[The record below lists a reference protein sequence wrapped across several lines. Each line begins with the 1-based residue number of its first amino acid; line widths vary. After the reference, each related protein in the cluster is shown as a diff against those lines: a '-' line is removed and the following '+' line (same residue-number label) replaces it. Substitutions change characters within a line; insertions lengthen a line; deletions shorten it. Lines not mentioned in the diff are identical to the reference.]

1 MTPAPATT
9 TVAPTDA
16 RGRRSI
22 RVERRLRAAF
32 LVSGLLIVA
41 LVAGARLVGMHA
53 GGSMGP
59 AQRQVAL
66 LGALLLAAGFVA
78 APSRFLAGV
87 LDRAQAAREPR
98 IRPLA
103 RRTRWQLAAIVLLAL
118 FVRGVMIRSYWPAN
132 QMTSGMTLW
141 DAEMAR
147 NLLQGRGWV
156 LNWSFVQR
164 LDRAVV
170 ESNVMVDPQDYLPA
184 DDHAPGALAPLAQF
198 AHTPGYSMWLA
209 ASFAIGGGL
218 RFAYSQWMQVALD
231 SLACL
236 LVFGIG
242 RRLWSTTAGL
252 IGALIYACSLAHVYL
267 SIQTVAAATDSFW
280 ALLIAY
286 GVVRLW
292 SDREQQPIPFVGMG
306 CIVAATVCEAAIN
319 SYMFWMPLFVA
330 AWAALISVAVP
341 SARRL
346 ALRLVI
352 AQAAVIAL
360 LTPWALRNQRVYG
373 QFAYTRQQFW
383 EFVWELPIG
392 NVPNPWGMTFGSND
406 AAFEQWIAARCPAP
420 CPPVQ
425 RESITRD
432 FLTSEVLPSKQFP
445 PLFVR
450 AVLKRLPAL
459 VYASRLPVDKP
470 FVAASAPGRIWAAA
484 LRAIN
489 LAALALWPAAAFG
502 FFVIARRP
510 GAAAAWL
517 ALAPTIFLIAFS
529 LAFMAEHRKT
539 TPAYGY
545 LLALSG
551 AGIAACLDRRTAF
564 A

>member
-9 TVAPTDA
+9 TMASPDAAA
-16 RGRRSI
+16 RGSI
-22 RVERRLRAAF
+22 RVERWLRAAF

-41 LVAGARLVGMHA
+41 LVAGAGLIGMHA
-53 GGSMGP
+53 GQSMGP
-59 AQRQVAL
+59 AQRQVAI

-87 LDRAQAAREPR
+87 LDRAQVARAPQ

-118 FVRGVMIRSYWPAN
+118 VVRGVMIRSYWPAN
-132 QMTSGMTLW
+132 QMVSGMTLW

-156 LNWSFVQR
+156 LNWTFVQR
-164 LDRAVV
+164 IDRASV
-170 ESNVMVDPQDYLPA
+170 ERNAMVDPQDYLPA
-184 DDHAPGALAPLAQF
+184 DDNVPGALAPLAQF

-218 RFAYSQWMQVALD
+218 RFAYGQWMQVALD

-252 IGALIYACSLAHVYL
+252 IGALIYALSLAHVYL
-267 SIQTVAAATDSFW
+267 AIQTVAAATDSFW

-292 SDREQQPIPFVGMG
+292 SDRAQQPIPLVGMI
-306 CIVAATVCEAAIN
+306 CIVAATVCEAAVN
-319 SYMFWMPLFVA
+319 SYMFWVPLFVA
-330 AWAALISVAVP
+330 AWSGLVGVAVP
-341 SARRL
+341 PARRL
-346 ALRLVI
+346 ALQLLI

-360 LTPWALRNQRVYG
+360 LTPWALRNHRVYG

-392 NVPNPWGMTFGSND
+392 NVPNPWGMTFGNND
-406 AAFEQWIAARCPAP
+406 AAFEQWIAARCPPP
-420 CPPVQ
+420 CTPVQ
-425 RESITRD
+425 RESITRH

-445 PLFVR
+445 ALFVR
-450 AVLKRLPAL
+450 ATLKRLPAL
-459 VYASRLPVDKP
+459 VYASRLPMDKP
-470 FVAASAPGRIWAAA
+470 FVAASTPGRVWAAT

-489 LAALALWPAAAFG
+489 LAALALWPATALG
-502 FFVIARRP
+502 LLVIARRP
-510 GAAAAWL
+510 GATPAWL
-517 ALAPTIFLIAFS
+517 ALAPTLFLIAFS

-545 LLALSG
+545 LMALSG
-551 AGIAACLDRRTAF
+551 AGIAACLDRRTA
-564 A
+564 AA